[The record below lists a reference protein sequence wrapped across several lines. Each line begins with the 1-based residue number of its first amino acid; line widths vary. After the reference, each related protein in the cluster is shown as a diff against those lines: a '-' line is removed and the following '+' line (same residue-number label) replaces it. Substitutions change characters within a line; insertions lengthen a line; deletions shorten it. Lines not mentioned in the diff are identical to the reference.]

1 MGNGDIRSMRGVVLP
16 GDSTAQVRDFPIPE
30 PAHGQVLIEVK
41 ASSICGSDVRA
52 IYREHLGTGAE
63 GYRNVIAGH
72 EPAGLVVAVG
82 EGVRRL
88 APGSRVLVY
97 HIQGCGSCA
106 ECQRGYMI
114 GCTSP
119 DRAAYGW
126 QRDGGHAQYM
136 VAEETACIELPDEL
150 SYLDG
155 ALVSCGF
162 GTAYEALL
170 RARVSGLDS
179 VLVVGLGPVGLAVA
193 MLARAMG
200 AQRVVGLDIVPERRQ
215 LAESLGVVS
224 ALADS
229 AGDSADERFSVVIEC
244 SGSGPGRAAA
254 LARAAGWGR
263 VVFVGEGPHLDA
275 VDVSQQIIHKQLTI
289 HGSWVTS
296 LPNMADLVTR
306 LAQWELKPSAIVT
319 HTFPLEDADEAYR
332 VASDARAGKVSIVME
347 AS

>member
-1 MGNGDIRSMRGVVLP
+1 MSGGDVRTMRGVVLP
-16 GDSTAQVRDFPIPE
+16 GDSTAQLRSFQVPE
-30 PAHGQVLIEVK
+30 PGHGQVLIEVK

-72 EPAGLVVAVG
+72 EPAGRVVAVG
-82 EGVRRL
+82 DGVRRL

-106 ECQRGYMI
+106 ECRRGYMI

-126 QRDGGHAQYM
+126 QRDGGHAEYM
-136 VAEETACIELPDEL
+136 VAEESACIELPDEL

-155 ALVSCGF
+155 ALISCGF

-170 RARVSGLDS
+170 RADVNGRDS
-179 VLVVGLGPVGLAVA
+179 VLVIGLGPVGLAVA
-193 MLARAMG
+193 MLARALG
-200 AQRVVGLDIVPERRQ
+200 ARRVVGLDLVPERQ
-215 LAESLGVVS
+215 ELAQSLGLLT
-224 ALADS
+224 ALAS
-229 AGDSADERFSVVIEC
+229 AEPADDLFTVVMEC
-244 SGSGPGRAAA
+244 SGSAPGRAAA
-254 LARAAGWGR
+254 LERADTWGR
-263 VVFVGEGPHLDA
+263 VVFVGEGPHMGQI
-275 VDVSQQIIHKQLTI
+275 DVSKQLIHKQIQL

-296 LPNMADLVTR
+296 LPHMAELVEL
-306 LAQWELKPSAIVT
+306 LAAWELRPSAIVT
-319 HTFPLEDADEAYR
+319 HTFSLEQADEAYR

-347 AS
+347 